1 MVMTSPAVPL
11 TARLHDEIK
20 TTGPMRVS
28 RFMQACLFDD
38 QDGYYHKGTAIGA
51 TGDFITAPEVS
62 QIFGEML
69 AAMLAYIAP
78 YFAGSE
84 AGFRFEAGPGRGTL
98 AADMQRGYEMCG
110 SELAQ
115 RPLYL
120 LEKSDGFQDQQK
132 ARLSETSLVMIDDV
146 ANLPPAPLFGV
157 ANEFFDALGVDQ
169 IIWQDGQW
177 HHRLVGTSGD
187 ELCFVTGP
195 RCTADELIPY
205 APLPAAPT
213 DGDICEYSPL
223 SDTIMTQLAQHI
235 AQNGGALLVIDY
247 GKSDQL
253 GDTLQAVA
261 NHRPVSPLSDCGAA
275 DITHWV
281 NFRQLGQVAE
291 AAQARLIGPV
301 PQGRFLLELGIAER
315 AEALRHKD
323 MPEQDRQLL
332 AAIDR
337 LVSPAQ
343 MGQAFKVG
351 LLVPQGDG
359 VPPGFASHQTEGDR

>member
-1 MVMTSPAVPL
+1 MTHPAASL
-11 TARLHDEIK
+11 TDRLRYEID
-20 TTGPMRVS
+20 TTGPISVS
-28 RFMQACLFDD
+28 RFMQTCLFDD
-38 QDGYYHKGTAIGA
+38 RDGYYHKGAAIGA
-51 TGDFITAPEVS
+51 SGDFITAPEVS

-84 AGFRFEAGPGRGTL
+84 AAICFEAGPGRGTL

-110 SELAQ
+110 SALAK
-115 RPLYL
+115 RPLYV
-120 LEKSDGFQDQQK
+120 LEKSDGFRDQQK
-132 ARLSETSLVMIDDV
+132 ARLSEAPLVMIEDM
-146 ANLPPAPLFGV
+146 AALPATPLFGV

-169 IIWQDGQW
+169 IIWQNGQW
-177 HHRLVGTSGD
+177 HHRLVGLSG
-187 ELCFVTGP
+187 EEFAFVTGP
-195 RCTADELIPY
+195 VCTAADLIPY
-205 APLPAAPT
+205 APLPEAPAE
-213 DGDICEYSPL
+213 GDICETSPQ
-223 SDTIMTQLAQHI
+223 SAAIMAQMAQHI
-235 AQNGGALLVIDY
+235 AHHGGALLVIDY

-261 NHRPVSPLSDCGAA
+261 NHRPVPPLSECGTA

-281 NFRQLGQVAE
+281 DFRQLAQVAE

-315 AEALRHKD
+315 AEALRRPD

-343 MGQAFKVG
+343 MGHAFKVA

-359 VPPGFASHQTEGDR
+359 VPPGFASYQTEEGG